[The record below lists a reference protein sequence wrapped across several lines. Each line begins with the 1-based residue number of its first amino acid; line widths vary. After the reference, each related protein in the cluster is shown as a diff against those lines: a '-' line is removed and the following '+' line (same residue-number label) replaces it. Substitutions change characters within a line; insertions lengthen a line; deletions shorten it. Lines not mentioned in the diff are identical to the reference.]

1 MTLAAVRP
9 KTIVVG
15 VTDSGHRC
23 SEDHHNYNGRITQVV
38 VDALRELNEDYGIG
52 YGCLSMMFGIS
63 RGYIAQI
70 CRYEKRVSYATRYK
84 TIQVR

>member
-23 SEDHHNYNGRITQVV
+23 SEDHHNYNGRITQVI
-38 VDALRELNEDYGIG
+38 VDALRELHED
-52 YGCLSMMFGIS
+52 
-63 RGYIAQI
+63 
-70 CRYEKRVSYATRYK
+70 
-84 TIQVR
+84 

>member
-1 MTLAAVRP
+1 MTLATVNP

-15 VTDSGHRC
+15 VTDSGHRVA
-23 SEDHHNYNGRITQVV
+23 EDHPNHNPQITQVI
-38 VDALRELNEDYGIG
+38 VDALRELHEDYGIG
-52 YGCLSMMFGIS
+52 YGCLSIMFGIS

>member
-23 SEDHHNYNGRITQVV
+23 SEDHHNYNGRITQVI
-38 VDALRELNEDYGIG
+38 VDALRELHEDYGIG
-52 YGCLSMMFGIS
+52 
-63 RGYIAQI
+63 
-70 CRYEKRVSYATRYK
+70 
-84 TIQVR
+84 